1 MLDSRA
7 KARFWNHRGAKIGAA
22 LTLALIGFAL
32 FGPWVAGHDPYASD
46 FTHGYSSATG
56 FPVAPSRDFLLGTDR
71 LFRDQLA
78 RLALG
83 ARISLTIAFAAT
95 VISTLLGG
103 AVGIVAGYYEGS
115 PGMRV
120 PWPCL
125 AALAGAVALAISKG
139 TWGPPL
145 AVLGFGALGGLVGTL
160 AERRGIPWLARG
172 PRVNI
177 DVLLMRLV
185 DVGLCF
191 PFLLLVMAI
200 GAALERTTLTS
211 VLLVL
216 GLTGWLSAARLFRA
230 KTMQIRS
237 FAYVEASRALGQ
249 STPRILLRHVLPNVA
264 GTFIVIATLATA
276 QMILAESALS
286 YLGVGLAPPM
296 PTWGRMLFEGQD
308 VYAAAPWLVLAP
320 AAAILTAVLGFNL
333 LGEGLR
339 DALDP
344 RQD

>member
-1 MLDSRA
+1 VLDPRA
-7 KARFWNHRGAKIGAA
+7 KARFWNHRGARIGAA
-22 LTLALIGFAL
+22 LTLALVAFAL
-32 FGPWVAGHDPYASD
+32 FGPWLTGHDPYASD
-46 FTHGYSSATG
+46 YAHGYSSATG
-56 FPVAPSRDFLLGTDR
+56 FPVAPGRDFLLGTDR
-71 LFRDQLA
+71 LFRDQLT
-78 RLALG
+78 RLAVG

-95 VISTLLGG
+95 AISTVLGG

-115 PGMRV
+115 PGVRV
-120 PWPCL
+120 PWPCI
-125 AALAGAVALAISKG
+125 VALGVAVVLGMTRG
-139 TWGPPL
+139 TWGLPLSVL
-145 AVLGFGALGGLVGTL
+145 AVGVLTIAV
-160 AERRGIPWLARG
+160 AERLGIEWLARG
-172 PRVNI
+172 PRMNV
-177 DVLLMRLV
+177 DMLLMRIV

-216 GLTGWLSAARLFRA
+216 GLTGWLSAARIFRA

-237 FAYVEASRALGQ
+237 SAYVEASRALGQ
-249 STPRILLRHVLPNVA
+249 STPRILVRHVLPNVM
-264 GTFIVIATLATA
+264 GTFIVIATLAVA
-276 QMILAESALS
+276 HMILAESALS
-286 YLGVGLAPPM
+286 YLGVGLSPPT

-308 VYAAAPWLVLAP
+308 VYAAAPWLLLVP

>member
-1 MLDSRA
+1 MLDPRA

-22 LTLALIGFAL
+22 LTLALVAFAL
-32 FGPWVAGHDPYASD
+32 FGPWLSGHDPYASD
-46 FTHGYSSATG
+46 FARGYSSATG
-56 FPVAPSRDFLLGTDR
+56 FPVPPGGDFLLGTDR

-83 ARISLTIAFAAT
+83 ARISLTVAFAAT
-95 VISTLLGG
+95 AISTLLGG

-120 PWPCL
+120 PWPCIVAL
-125 AALAGAVALAISKG
+125 GTAIALAMVRG
-139 TWGPPL
+139 TWSLPL
-145 AVLGFGALGGLVGTL
+145 AVLAVGALVGTV
-160 AERRGIPWLARG
+160 AERRGIAWLARG
-172 PRVNI
+172 PRMNV

-216 GLTGWLSAARLFRA
+216 GLTGWLGAARLFRA

-237 FAYVEASRALGQ
+237 LAYVEASRALGQ
-249 STPRILLRHVLPNVA
+249 STPLILVRHVLPNVG
-264 GTFIVIATLATA
+264 GTFIVIAALATA

-286 YLGVGLAPPM
+286 YLGVGLAPPT
-296 PTWGRMLFEGQD
+296 PTWGRMLSEGQD